1 MPISRPEKFTVTQT
15 HGLAQNRICFPTENE
30 PIFRY
35 RRPGL
40 KPESDAKT
48 NSQYAIQKTGVNSSW
63 VHADHQG
70 APAAILF
77 LRSPDPLQKIKNEAI
92 SHLSVTTP
100 ECEAQTLKN
109 TAQSQFEMLSP
120 GQPAYERSREGPARG
135 RFSATRPSRLTYRC
149 HSKK

>member
-15 HGLAQNRICFPTENE
+15 YGLAQSRRCFPTENE

-40 KPESDAKT
+40 KPEGDAKT
-48 NSQYAIQKTGVNSSW
+48 NSQYAIQKTGVNSGS

-70 APAAILF
+70 APAAIPF
-77 LRSPDPLQKIKNEAI
+77 LRSPDPLQKIRNEAI
-92 SHLSVTTP
+92 SHLAATTP

-109 TAQSQFEMLSP
+109 AAAPICNALAKAAGVRNPRHPLPIDAIQKSDE
-120 GQPAYERSREGPARG
+120 AN
-135 RFSATRPSRLTYRC
+135 RPM
-149 HSKK
+149 